1 MMKYEGYVVGSI
13 LRNLRKEKKLTVEE
27 MSGET
32 GISTSSIKQYEQG
45 GRQLSIRNLFVLI
58 DFFNVDAN
66 TILNVDGECE
76 EKSIDTKLRGL
87 NANQRKY
94 LQKSFEYMLDH
105 VSEIVS

>member
-1 MMKYEGYVVGSI
+1 M
-13 LRNLRKEKKLTVEE
+13 
-27 MSGET
+27 
-32 GISTSSIKQYEQG
+32 
-45 GRQLSIRNLFVLI
+45 LI

-76 EKSIDTKLRGL
+76 EKSIDTRLRGL